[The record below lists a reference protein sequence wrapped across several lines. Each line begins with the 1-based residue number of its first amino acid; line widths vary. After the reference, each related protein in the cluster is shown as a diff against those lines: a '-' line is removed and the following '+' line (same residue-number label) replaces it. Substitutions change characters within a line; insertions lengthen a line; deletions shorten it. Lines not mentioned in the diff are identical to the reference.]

1 MSSTTIVSGLS
12 VWYWRQ
18 IATWAAIFKRIDL
31 AIEFWSRIHAARPND
46 ASALSTLAH
55 LHAEK
60 GRASEAIALLE
71 RSVEL
76 NPQLAATWFNL
87 GFLRQGNEAHEQ
99 AIDAFDRAIALDPK
113 LDRAHYG
120 KALSLIKL
128 GRLEESIVVL
138 QRNIELQPMSPFGFY
153 QLVHVY
159 HRLGRSGEAA
169 ETIRHLSGF
178 EPQVARQLER
188 ETGISA
194 GLEVLR

>member
-1 MSSTTIVSGLS
+1 MSSTTAVSGLS
-12 VWYWRQ
+12 VWFWRQ
-18 IATWAAIFKRIDL
+18 IATWAAIFKRVDL

-46 ASALSTLAH
+46 AAVLSTLAH

-60 GRASEAIALLE
+60 GGTSEAIALLR

-76 NPQLAATWFNL
+76 NPDHAATWFNL
-87 GFLRQGNEAHEQ
+87 GFLLQGDQAHEQ
-99 AIDAFDRAIALDPK
+99 AIEAFDRAITLDAK

-159 HRLGRSGEAA
+159 HRLGRSVEA
-169 ETIRHLSGF
+169 EQMIRHLAGF

-188 ETGISA
+188 ETGIST
-194 GLEVLR
+194 GLEVR

>member
-1 MSSTTIVSGLS
+1 MSSATTVSGLS
-12 VWYWRQ
+12 VWFWRQ
-18 IATWAAIFKRIDL
+18 IATWAVIFKRVDL

-46 ASALSTLAH
+46 ASVLATLAH

-60 GRASEAIALLE
+60 GRTSEAIALLR

-76 NPQLAATWFNL
+76 NANQAATWFNL
-87 GFLRQGNEAHEQ
+87 GFLLQGDEAHEQ
-99 AIDAFDRAIALDPK
+99 AIEVFDRAIALDAK

-128 GRLEESIVVL
+128 GRLEESVAVL
-138 QRNIELQPMSPFGFY
+138 RRNIELQPMSPFGFY

-159 HRLGRSGEAA
+159 RRLGRSGEA
-169 ETIRHLSGF
+169 EQTIRHLAGF

-194 GLEVLR
+194 GLEVR